1 MKPFILVLAGVNG
14 AGKSSVLGQAL
25 LHAHGL
31 PWFNPDTY
39 ARELVQQH
47 GVAPVL
53 ANARA
58 WQFGRQRLEAALQ
71 AGHNHAFETTLG
83 GRTITRLLLQAA
95 RTHDVNMLFC
105 GLTSPELHLA
115 RIAERV
121 VHGGHDIPEDKVRER
136 FNASRLNLIA
146 LLPHLAQLQVFDNSA
161 TVAPGAPIANPRL
174 LLHLAHGRVLQPDR
188 QDAHALAAMPDW
200 ARPVVQAALE
210 LSQA

>member
-14 AGKSSVLGQAL
+14 AGKSSVLGQAML
-25 LHAHGL
+25 QARGL

-39 ARELVQQH
+39 ARELVQYQ
-47 GVAPVL
+47 GVEPAL

-83 GRTITRLLLQAA
+83 GRTITRLLMQATG
-95 RTHDVNMLFC
+95 THAVSMLFC

-121 VHGGHDIPEDKVRER
+121 AHGGHDIPEDKVRER

-161 TVAPGAPIANPRL
+161 TVAAGMPVPNPRL
-174 LLHLAHGRVLQPDR
+174 LLRMAGGQLLQPDR
-188 QDAHALAAMPDW
+188 HDAQALSATPAW
-200 ARPVVQAALE
+200 ARPVLQAALE
-210 LSQA
+210 GGA